1 MRLSAAL
8 LVAALAGLLA
18 LAWASG
24 ALQAVTWWAAQAQ
37 HTLQSALAGEIQ
49 RLRAGEP
56 GALAALLALCFGYGF
71 VHALGPGH
79 GKVLITGAAVGM
91 RASAARMAAI
101 ALAGSLAQA
110 AVAVVLVYGTLL
122 AIALPARDLVAV
134 SERWLGPLSAGL
146 IALIGIW
153 LVVRGLRGL
162 AVPRTPAS
170 QDSGHAHTHGPGCG
184 HAHGP
189 DPEAVARAESPRA
202 MLALVAGM
210 AARPCTG
217 ALVVLVLAWRFGLQG
232 AGAAAVLAM
241 GLGTAAFTVLVAVLA
256 VTGREAAFLGAG
268 GGRGGRLLAPVLQI
282 AAGGVIVLASAS
294 LLAVGPAG

>member
-1 MRLSAAL
+1 MRLSAL
-8 LVAALAGLLA
+8 ILVAVLVAGFA

-24 ALQAVTWWAAQAQ
+24 ALQALTWWAVQQQ
-37 HTLQSALAGEIQ
+37 HALQGALAGEIQ

-56 GALAALLALCFGYGF
+56 GALAALITLCFGYGF

-91 RASAARMAAI
+91 RASAARMAGI

-110 AVAVVLVYGTLL
+110 AL
-122 AIALPARDLVAV
+122 AIALVYGVLLVLAVPARGLVET
-134 SERWLGPLSAGL
+134 SERWLTPLSAGL
-146 IALIGIW
+146 VALLGLW
-153 LVVRGLRGL
+153 LVGRGLR
-162 AVPRTPAS
+162 AFRRT
-170 QDSGHAHTHGPGCG
+170 AHVHGPGCG

-189 DPEAVARAESPRA
+189 DPEAVARAAGPGA
-202 MLALVAGM
+202 VLALIAGM

-256 VTGREAAFLGAG
+256 VTGREAALVGAG
-268 GGRGGRLLAPVLQI
+268 SRGGRLAPVLQI
-282 AAGGVIVLASAS
+282 AAGGAIVLAGAG
-294 LLAVGPAG
+294 LLAGSIG